1 MKKILIAITALL
13 LTFSCGAPD
22 NTKGYGY
29 GQTEHSKPAKEL
41 SRWDLPQVRRIGY
54 NADHGYYIYMLEA
67 EGHKFVIY
75 REEIKVIE

>member
-22 NTKGYGY
+22 NEKGYGY
-29 GQTEHSKPAKEL
+29 GQTEQSKPEKEL
-41 SRWDLPQVRRIGY
+41 SRWDLPQVRKIGY
-54 NADHGYYIYMLEA
+54 NADYGYFIYLLEA

-75 REEIKVIE
+75 GKEIEVIE